1 MYLPDSFR
9 IDDPQEIFSI
19 VRQYS
24 FAVLVA
30 EGEHG
35 LEANHLPLIVE
46 SEEPLVIAGHM
57 SRANTQWRA
66 FDGSREAIA
75 VFSGPHTFISPTWY
89 DSQPNV
95 PTWNY
100 VAVHLH
106 GKPVLIEG
114 ADETLEHLHKV
125 VAVFDPGLAEA
136 QPQSMAP
143 EYLQKMLGGLVA
155 FRMEV
160 TRVEAKAKL
169 NQNKMEPDRL
179 AVKDRLSMS
188 GDAALLEMSRMMRA

>member
-1 MYLPDSFR
+1 VYVPDSFR
-9 IDDPQEIFSI
+9 IDDPKQVLSI
-19 VRQYS
+19 VRQHS

-30 EGEHG
+30 EGANG

-46 SEEPLVIAGHM
+46 SEDPIVIAGHM

-75 VFSGPHTFISPTWY
+75 VFSGPHTFISPIWY
-89 DSQPNV
+89 ESRPNV

-114 ADETLEHLHKV
+114 AEETLEHLHKV
-125 VAVFDPGLAEA
+125 LSAFDPGLAEA
-136 QPQSMAP
+136 QPESVAP
-143 EYLQKMLGGLVA
+143 DYLRKMLGGLVA

-169 NQNKMEPDRL
+169 NQNKLEPDRL
-179 AVKDRLSMS
+179 AVKERLSKS
-188 GDAALLEMSRMMRA
+188 DDPVLLEMSRMMRG